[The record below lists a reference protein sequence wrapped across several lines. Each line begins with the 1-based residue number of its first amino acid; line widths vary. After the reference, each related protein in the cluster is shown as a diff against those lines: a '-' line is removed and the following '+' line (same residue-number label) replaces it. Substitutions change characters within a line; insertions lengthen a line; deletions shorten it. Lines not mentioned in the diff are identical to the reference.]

1 MALKIAKEQDR
12 IPGGKADNCDL
23 TQFDPT
29 ALGKGI
35 MVELE
40 HTDDANIALEIAKD
54 HLSEF
59 PDYYNALEE
68 MEKKLK
74 SKG

>member
-1 MALKIAKEQDR
+1 
-12 IPGGKADNCDL
+12 
-23 TQFDPT
+23 
-29 ALGKGI
+29 